1 MTSLE
6 SDSVSGKGFAYSADN
21 WDARCASELLSY
33 KIAQMTR
40 ISSKERE
47 TKIFWVEELSHGGTL
62 DFISRMYI
70 IFLLKKNI

>member
-1 MTSLE
+1 
-6 SDSVSGKGFAYSADN
+6 
-21 WDARCASELLSY
+21 
-33 KIAQMTR
+33 MTR